1 MEFIILDVKRGK
13 KRKALDVVPVVMGDK
28 NMCARRA
35 AGVGWGPAIAKHA
48 KTGSAIEDKLIAIG
62 RNEFE
67 TRGITAIAPSGI
79 IDGGRGTAYTPKS

>member
-28 NMCARRA
+28 NVCARRA

-48 KTGSAIEDKLIAIG
+48 KAGSAIEDELISIG
-62 RNEFE
+62 SNEFE
-67 TRGITAIAPSGI
+67 AWGITAIAPSSRVH
-79 IDGGRGTAYTPKS
+79 GGRGTAYTPKS